1 MSLSRRLWRRVAG
14 TPGFEGEL
22 LYDPEGDWIAI
33 ILVNSRLGWRFRI
46 WRDIE
51 RAVSGISDGAG
62 PDGDRKAR
70 IERYVYELCLI
81 YADQTGAMPGFTN
94 SESETRFERFAHSIP
109 VPAELKLTRNFL
121 KACIRRVDAKRNP
134 QFASDLESRG
144 GRRAAE

>member
-1 MSLSRRLWRRVAG
+1 MSLGKHRDEILKALC
-14 TPGFEGEL
+14 PGKHAVLRDEE
-22 LYDPEGDWIAI
+22 AA
-33 ILVNSRLGWRFRI
+33 

-62 PDGDRKAR
+62 PDGDRKVR

-81 YADQTGAMPGFTN
+81 YAHQTGAMPGFTN

-134 QFASDLESRG
+134 QFARDLESRG